1 MLANLLRRYRHSIAP
16 RYIRLLT
23 NMYPPFIGAGIRIT
37 ELNENFRYIRVEMP
51 LTKLNSNYVG
61 TQFGGS
67 MYAMTDPFYMLMLIQ
82 NLGSDFIVWDK
93 AAKIEFIK
101 PGRKRVIAEF
111 RLNEAEIEEI
121 RVQAIAS
128 GKCVFDRE
136 VQIQDTD
143 GLLVAK
149 VTKTLY
155 VRHKDL
161 ASKG

>member
-1 MLANLLRRYRHSIAP
+1 MLANLLRRYSSSIAP
-16 RYIRLLT
+16 RYVRLLT
-23 NMYPPFIGAGIRIT
+23 NMYPPFVGAGIRMT
-37 ELNENFRYIRVEMP
+37 ELNESFRHIRVEMP

-111 RLNEAEIEEI
+111 HLDETEIEEI
-121 RVQAIAS
+121 RVQAIAN
-128 GKCVFDRE
+128 GKYIFDRE
-136 VQIQDTD
+136 VLIHDSD

-161 ASKG
+161 IK

>member
-1 MLANLLRRYRHSIAP
+1 
-16 RYIRLLT
+16 
-23 NMYPPFIGAGIRIT
+23 
-37 ELNENFRYIRVEMP
+37 
-51 LTKLNSNYVG
+51 
-61 TQFGGS
+61 
-67 MYAMTDPFYMLMLIQ
+67 MLIQ

-111 RLNEAEIEEI
+111 RLNEAEIEEV
-121 RVQAIAS
+121 RVQAIAN

>member
-16 RYIRLLT
+16 RYVRLLT

-37 ELNENFRYIRVEMP
+37 ELNESFRYIRVEMP

-93 AAKIEFIK
+93 AANIEFIK

-121 RVQAIAS
+121 RVQAIAN
-128 GKCVFDRE
+128 GKYVFDRE
-136 VQIQDTD
+136 VLIQDTD

-161 ASKG
+161 ASKP